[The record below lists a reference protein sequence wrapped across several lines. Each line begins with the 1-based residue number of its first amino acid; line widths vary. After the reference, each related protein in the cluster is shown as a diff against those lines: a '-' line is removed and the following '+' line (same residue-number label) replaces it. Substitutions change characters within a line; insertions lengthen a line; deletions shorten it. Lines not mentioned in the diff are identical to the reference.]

1 MKKLRVLVYTDLNC
15 RKLRLTRAYMNNYTF
30 IRKDF
35 ENRLSSFRE
44 NVVLKTKSKIRVP
57 SEFCLI
63 TASLVIKLSK
73 IGKFWKEI
81 KLFSYEFLNLVE
93 IALNFAVHFH

>member
-1 MKKLRVLVYTDLNC
+1 
-15 RKLRLTRAYMNNYTF
+15 MNNYTF

-63 TASLVIKLSK
+63 TAALVIKLSK
-73 IGKFWKEI
+73 TGIC
-81 KLFSYEFLNLVE
+81 
-93 IALNFAVHFH
+93 